1 MAIFSFLLQ
10 NDVTETKGVKIV
22 SILSTI
28 HTNILVDSGKINREA
43 NEPIRKQKLSLTITK
58 Q

>member
-22 SILSTI
+22 SMLSTI
-28 HTNILVDSGKINREA
+28 HTNILVDSDKINREA